1 MWRRWVELT
10 RRQEDGL
17 SFALFR
23 VLIGL
28 CLIATVGTVIV
39 HGLVPIIWIDRDY
52 GGYRTLGDRSW
63 LITLL
68 GGPRPEAVWGVIAV
82 ALLSGLALT
91 VGLGGRFTALVASQ
105 SWLALSVLNG
115 HCGGSYDE
123 LLSNALWLLVLGPCA
138 HTLSL
143 DARIRTGRW
152 LRTEPIGSWARYLVV
167 FQLVVVYCST
177 GSQKLSAYWTPVGG
191 FSALYYIL
199 QQPSWQRTDMSFL
212 AHVYPLTQL
221 ATAATWLW
229 ELTSP
234 LLLVSMWL
242 RADPERGG
250 RVRRFLARFDYRIP
264 FCVVGLAMHMGIE
277 VVMNVGPFS
286 FIALS
291 YYVAIWRPGEIA
303 AAWRWLARRRSP
315 VGSHGPGSR
324 AEGIV
329 ATP

>member
-1 MWRRWVELT
+1 MWRRLVELT
-10 RRQEDGL
+10 SASEDGL

-23 VLIGL
+23 VLIGA

-39 HGLVPIIWIDRDY
+39 HGLVPIIWVDSDW

-68 GGPRPEAVWGVIAV
+68 GGTRPEAVWGVIAV
-82 ALLSGLALT
+82 ALLAGFAL
-91 VGLGGRFTALVASQ
+91 VLGLGGRLTAFVASQ
-105 SWLALSVLNG
+105 SWLALSVING

-123 LLSNALWLLVLGPCA
+123 LLSNAIWLLVLGPSTR
-138 HTLSL
+138 TLSL
-143 DARIRTGRW
+143 DSRIRTGRW
-152 LRTEPIGSWARYLVV
+152 LSAEPIGSWARYLVV

-199 QQPSWQRTDMSFL
+199 QQPSWHRMDMSFL
-212 AHVYPLTQL
+212 AYVYPLTQV
-221 ATAATWLW
+221 ATAMTWIW

-242 RADPERGG
+242 RAHPDRGG
-250 RVRRFLARFDYRIP
+250 RVRRFLTRIDYRIP
-264 FCVVGLAMHMGIE
+264 FCIIGLGMHVGIE
-277 VVMNVGPFS
+277 AVMNVGPFS

-291 YYVAIWRPGEIA
+291 YYVAIWRPDEIVGF
-303 AAWRWLARRRSP
+303 ARRLGWSGTGHKSVAPATR
-315 VGSHGPGSR
+315 
-324 AEGIV
+324 IV
-329 ATP
+329 TAQ